1 MNKLNSWMAA
11 AAACVALCAALPAA
25 ASSTPQPAE
34 ASQGKK
40 VLRVAFSTAETGF
53 DPAQLQ
59 DLYSRTVTPHIF
71 EGLYRYDHLAR
82 PAKIL
87 PLTADGMPQVSADFR
102 TWTVKVQRGI
112 YFASDPAFKGQRR
125 ELTAYDY
132 VYSFKRFADPALKS
146 PVWTY
151 IDSYKLL
158 GMAELRKAASEQ
170 RKPFDY
176 DREIEGVRALDRYTV
191 QFKMQ
196 DPRPRFLEV
205 LATGDLFG
213 AVAREV
219 VEAYGNDIHAHPVG
233 TGPFRLKQWRRSSL
247 IVLERNPEFRE
258 MLYDAQPA
266 PDDAAGQAI
275 LARFKGRRIP
285 FVDEVHISV
294 IEEQQP
300 RWLSFLNAQVD
311 SVAGQYGS
319 LPQEFVNIAMPNG
332 KLAPNLAKQGIQAF
346 RQVNSDSA
354 YILFNL
360 EDPIVGGYTPDK
372 VALRRAIG
380 LAIDIPRW
388 IQQLYRGQAIPAQ
401 SLIVPHTSGY
411 DPAFRSENG
420 EFDLPRAK
428 ALLDLYGYVDRD
440 KDGWRDR
447 PDGSP
452 LVLKIGSQSDQLAR
466 QQQELFKRDL
476 GALGVRVEFQIAK
489 WPEQLKAARAGK
501 LMMWSL
507 GGSAA
512 APDGQGSLLR
522 LHGEQIGGQ
531 NMARFKRPEFD
542 RIFDQLNE
550 LPDGPERE
558 ALFREAKRL
567 AVVWM
572 PYKAFVHRI
581 STDLLH
587 PWVHGFRR
595 PLFWNEWWHLVDV
608 DADLRQQRTGKP

>member
-1 MNKLNSWMAA
+1 MKQLIKGL
-11 AAACVALCAALPAA
+11 VCAAVCGWGLATGAQAQDAA
-25 ASSTPQPAE
+25 QPRAD
-34 ASQGKK
+34 GKK
-40 VLRVAFSTAETGF
+40 VLRVAFSVAETGF
-53 DPAQLQ
+53 DPAQIQ
-59 DLYSRTVTPHIF
+59 DIYSRTVTPHIF

-87 PLTADGMPQVSADFR
+87 PLTADGMPQVSGDFR
-102 TWTVKVQRGI
+102 TWTVKVKPGI

-125 ELTAYDY
+125 ELTAHDY

-151 IDSYKLL
+151 LDSYKLL
-158 GMAELRKAASEQ
+158 GFAALRQAALDG

-176 DREIEGVRALDRYTV
+176 EREIEGVRALDRYTV

-219 VEAYGNDIHAHPVG
+219 VEAYGADIHAHPVG

-258 MLYDAQPA
+258 MLYDAEPA
-266 PDDAAGQAI
+266 ADDAEGQAI

-285 FVDEVHISV
+285 FVAEVHISV
-294 IEEQQP
+294 IEETQP
-300 RWLSFLNAQVD
+300 RWLSFLNAQID
-311 SVAGQYGS
+311 AVAGQYGFV
-319 LPQEFVNIAMPNG
+319 PGEFVNMAMPNG
-332 KLAPNLAKQGIQAF
+332 KLAPNLAKQGVQAF
-346 RQVNSDSA
+346 RQVNSDGV
-354 YILFNL
+354 YLFFNL
-360 EDPIVGGYTPDK
+360 EDPVVGGYTPDK

-380 LAIDIPRW
+380 LGTDIPRW
-388 IQQLYRGQAIPAQ
+388 IQQIYRGQAIPAH
-401 SLIVPHTSGY
+401 SLVAPHTSGY

-420 EFDLPRAK
+420 EYDVARAK
-428 ALLDLYGYVDRD
+428 ALLDLYGYVDRNN
-440 KDGWRDR
+440 DGWREQ
-447 PDGSP
+447 PDGSA
-452 LVLKIGSQSDQLAR
+452 LLLKIGSQSDQLAR
-466 QQQELFKRDL
+466 QIQELLKRDL
-476 GALGVRVEFQIAK
+476 TALGVRVEFQIAK

-501 LMMWSL
+501 LMMWSV

-542 RIFDQLNE
+542 RIFDQLNAV
-550 LPDGPERE
+550 PDGPERD
-558 ALFREAKRL
+558 ALFLEAKRIAL
-567 AVVWM
+567 VWM
-572 PYKAFVHRI
+572 PYKALVHRI
-581 STDLLH
+581 STDMLH

-595 PLFWNEWWHLVDV
+595 PLFWQEWWHLVDV
-608 DADLRQQRTGKP
+608 DPELRRQRTGKP